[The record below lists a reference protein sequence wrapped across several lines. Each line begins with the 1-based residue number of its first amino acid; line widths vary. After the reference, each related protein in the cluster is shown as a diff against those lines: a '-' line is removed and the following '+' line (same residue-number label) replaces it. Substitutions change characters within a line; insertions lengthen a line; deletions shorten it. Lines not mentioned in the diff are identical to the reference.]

1 MGTIKLSEIKDL
13 IQQVVQEEM
22 GNSLTDSISGAF
34 EKYIKGDERF
44 LKLSETRPNKMLG
57 IYGGASDQDN
67 YNPGYN
73 KKAKEIFGEGT
84 DSGFD
89 RLGEVLLG
97 ISQGNSAVTNR
108 LEKDSSTLVGESAG
122 FLLPTAYS
130 NVLLD
135 MTIEENISLK
145 KSKIYK
151 LGRGK
156 GKTLTIPCTKDED
169 HSSNVAGISVY
180 WTGELS
186 DYTESDFTVRQ
197 LKLEANKL
205 TCLTECSLE
214 LLHDNA
220 VNAERLIGSIFSKA
234 ISFEIDSCVLTDS
247 GTGAGKPLSIPNSG
261 AVIEVAK
268 ETGQDADTLC
278 LANVE
283 NMISRILPSS
293 FPKSFWITSLTCLP
307 SLMHLNYPVGT
318 GAVIYNVFSEVNNVW
333 KLYGRPLQFSEHM
346 PVIGDSGTIQL
357 IDLQRYCFLILQD
370 ISIKSDTSLGFKS
383 DKVAFKCSMR
393 LDAQPMD
400 TTPLTPK
407 VGSTLSA
414 FVKLGTV

>member
-1 MGTIKLSEIKDL
+1 MSITVGKLQEL
-13 IQQVVQEEM
+13 IGEGVSKALADQNFEVFKK
-22 GNSLTDSISGAF
+22 TDAYREF
-34 EKYIKGDERF
+34 MKPKH
-44 LKLSETRPNKMLG
+44 NKMFGGSGDNPNLG
-57 IYGGASDQDN
+57 TA
-67 YNPGYN
+67 
-73 KKAKEIFGEGT
+73 KKAKEMFGEGS
-84 DSGFD
+84 DGGFD
-89 RLGEVLLG
+89 KLGDVLLG
-97 ISQGNSAVTNR
+97 ISQGDSNITNR

-122 FLLPTAYS
+122 FLLPSTFS
-130 NVLLD
+130 NQLLD
-135 MTIEENISLK
+135 MTIEENISMA
-145 KSKIYK
+145 KSKIYN

-156 GKTLTIPCTKDED
+156 GKSLTIPCVKDED

-214 LLHDNA
+214 LLHDSA
-220 VNAERLIGSIFSKA
+220 INAESLIGSIFSKA
-234 ISFEIDSCVLTDS
+234 MSFEIDNCVLTDN
-247 GTGAGKPLSIPNSG
+247 GTGAGKPLSISNSG

-293 FPKSFWITSLTCLP
+293 FSKSYWLTSLTCLP

-318 GAVIYNVFSEVNNVW
+318 GAVIYNVFSEDRNIW
-333 KLYGRPLQFSEHM
+333 KLYGRPLLFSEHM

-357 IDLQRYCFLILQD
+357 IDFQRYVFLILQD

-383 DKVAFKCSMR
+383 DKVAFKCSFR

-414 FVKLGTV
+414 FIKLGTV

>member
-1 MGTIKLSEIKDL
+1 MSITIDRVKELIGEAVEQKVQKSIKPYTDELFEQINRPQKNKLFGGGEDKPNLGT
-13 IQQVVQEEM
+13 
-22 GNSLTDSISGAF
+22 A
-34 EKYIKGDERF
+34 
-44 LKLSETRPNKMLG
+44 
-57 IYGGASDQDN
+57 
-67 YNPGYN
+67 
-73 KKAKEIFGEGT
+73 KKAKEMFGSGS
-84 DSGFD
+84 DGGFD
-89 RLGEVLLG
+89 KLGDVLLG
-97 ISQGNSAVTNR
+97 ISQSNSNITNR
-108 LEKDSSTLVGESAG
+108 LERDASTLVGESAG

-130 NVLLD
+130 NKLLD
-135 MTIEENISLK
+135 MTIEENISMP
-145 KSKIYK
+145 KSKIYN

-156 GKTLTIPCTKDED
+156 GKSLTIPCVKDED

-180 WTGELS
+180 WKQELA

-214 LLHDNA
+214 LLHDNS
-220 VNAERLIGSIFSKA
+220 VNAENLIGSIFSKA

-247 GTGAGKPLSIPNSG
+247 GTGSGKILSIPNSG
-261 AVIEVAK
+261 AVIEIAK
-268 ETGQDADTLC
+268 ETGQDADSLC

-283 NMISRILPSS
+283 NMISRVLPSS
-293 FPKSFWITSLTCLP
+293 FSKSYWLTSLTCLP
-307 SLMHLNYPVGT
+307 SLMHLNYPIGVS
-318 GAVIYNVFSEVNNVW
+318 AVIYNVFSEVNNIW
-333 KLYGRPLQFSEHM
+333 KLYGRPLLFSEHM

-357 IDLQRYCFLILQD
+357 IDFQRYVFLILQD

-407 VGSTLSA
+407 VGDTLSA
-414 FVKLGTV
+414 FIKLGTV

>member
-1 MGTIKLSEIKDL
+1 MLKSEL
-13 IQQVVQEEM
+13 IQLIE
-22 GNSLTDSISGAF
+22 NSIESKVKKTLQPYQDELF
-34 EKYIKGDERF
+34 EKIN
-44 LKLSETRPNKMLG
+44 ETRPNKMFGDSTDNPSLG
-57 IYGGASDQDN
+57 YA
-67 YNPGYN
+67 
-73 KKAKEIFGEGT
+73 KKASEMFGSGT
-84 DSGFD
+84 DQGFD
-89 RLGEVLLG
+89 KLGDVLLG
-97 ISQGNSAVTNR
+97 ISQGNSDITNR

-122 FLLPTAYS
+122 FLLPSAYS
-130 NVLLD
+130 NVLID

-145 KSKIYK
+145 KSKIYN

-156 GKTLTIPCTKDED
+156 GKSLTIPCVKDED

-180 WTGELS
+180 WTGELTA
-186 DYTESDFTVRQ
+186 YQESDFTIRQ
-197 LKLEANKL
+197 LKLEANKV

-214 LLHDNA
+214 LLQDNS

-261 AVIEVAK
+261 AVVEVAK
-268 ETGQDADTLC
+268 ETEQDADSLV

-283 NMISRILPSS
+283 KCFSRILPSS
-293 FPKSFWITSLTCLP
+293 FPRSYWLTSLTCLP

-318 GAVIYNVFSEVNNVW
+318 GAVVYNVFSETNNVW
-333 KLYGRPLQFSEHM
+333 KLYGRPLIFSEHI
-346 PVIGDSGTIQL
+346 PVIGDSGTLQL
-357 IDLQRYCFLILQD
+357 IDFQRYCFLILQD

-393 LDAQPMD
+393 LDSQPMD

-407 VGSTLSA
+407 VGDTLSA